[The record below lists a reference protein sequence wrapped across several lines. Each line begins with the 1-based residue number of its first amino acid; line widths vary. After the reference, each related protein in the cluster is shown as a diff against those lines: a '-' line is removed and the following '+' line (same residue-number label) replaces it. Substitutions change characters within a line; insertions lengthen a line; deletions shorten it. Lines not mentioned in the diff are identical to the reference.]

1 MSESRRYEI
10 REAKPADVPA
20 IARLAVEFAQYMRS
34 LGDVTEFRLDAHALQ
49 RDGFGS
55 DQAFRGL
62 VVEHAGAVVAYLL
75 YHDGYDTDAAC
86 RVLFVAD
93 LFVTKEARG
102 RGIGAALMHKVSE
115 IAAARG
121 ARQLVWTVN
130 QHNVEAQRFYKR
142 IGADLV
148 KSLRLM
154 SLDVQQPT

>member
-1 MSESRRYEI
+1 MGDSRQYEI
-10 REAKPADVPA
+10 RDARRADVPA
-20 IARLAVEFAQYMRS
+20 IARLAAEFAQYMRA
-34 LGDVTEFRLDAHALQ
+34 LGDVTQFRLDAKALE

-62 VVEHAGAVVAYLL
+62 VMEYAGVVVGYLL

-102 RGIGAALMHKVSE
+102 QGIGTALMHKVSE
-115 IAAARG
+115 IEAARG
-121 ARQLVWTVN
+121 ARQLVWTVD

-142 IGADLV
+142 IGADFV
-148 KSLRLM
+148 ESLRLM
-154 SLDVQQPT
+154 CLDV

>member
-1 MSESRRYEI
+1 MGNSPQYEI
-10 REAKPADVPA
+10 RDAKRADVPA
-20 IARLAVEFAQYMRS
+20 IARLAGEFAQFMRA
-34 LGDVTEFRLDAHALQ
+34 LGDLTEFRLDAHSLQ

-62 VVEHAGAVVAYLL
+62 VVEHAGVVVGYLL

-86 RVLFVAD
+86 RILFVAD

-102 RGIGAALMHKVSE
+102 QGIGAALMHKVSE

-121 ARQLVWTVN
+121 AKQLVWTVDQYN
-130 QHNVEAQRFYKR
+130 IEAQCFYKR
-142 IGADLV
+142 IGADFV

-154 SLDVQQPT
+154 CLDV